1 MIRPGTFERVYA
13 AIKLQLRQ
21 GMFRPGDRL
30 EPAILSAALNASVTP
45 VRDAL
50 HRLTG
55 ERLVEAP
62 RHDGFRVPALTEAT
76 LRHLYA
82 WHRDLLLLAIA
93 NRQPAVCAAADRM
106 PPSPAAAGP
115 AERHNAL
122 FLLLARMTGN
132 PEHVLALE
140 SLIERLEPVQRLE
153 CVLLDAIEEESGD
166 ISTAIRTQD
175 GKMLRRCLIRYHRRR
190 ARIVPELLERLQ
202 HEGEHEIDAASFPR
216 R

>member
-13 AIKLQLRQ
+13 AIRLQLRQ
-21 GMFRPGDRL
+21 GLLRPGDRL
-30 EPAILSAALNASVTP
+30 EPAILSSALNASVTP

-62 RHDGFRVPALTEAT
+62 RHDGFRVPILTEVT

-93 NRQPAVCAAADRM
+93 NRQPAASAAAGRM
-106 PPSPAAAGP
+106 PPSPPAAGL
-115 AERHNAL
+115 AERQNAL
-122 FLLLARMTGN
+122 FLILARMTGN
-132 PEHVLALE
+132 PEHVLAIE

-153 CVLLDAIEEESGD
+153 CLMLDAIEEESRD

-175 GKMLRRCLIRYHRRR
+175 GKKLRRCLIRYHRRR

-202 HEGEHEIDAASFPR
+202 HKGEQEIDPASYPR
-216 R
+216 